1 MTMPAITATFQEA
14 KILREATD
22 KNGRYDASRIARL
35 LDWSTADI
43 AHYLGRDPS
52 TISRFGASAVHQ
64 EKLASLAS
72 LAQEVFMIMREDL
85 PAMRAWFRTPIRALE
100 RVSPQQAIL
109 HGDFRKVSDLVRESE
124 SGLAY

>member
-1 MTMPAITATFQEA
+1 MSASTATFQEA
-14 KILREATD
+14 KILRQAMD
-22 KNGRYDASRIARL
+22 DNGRYDAARIARL

-43 AHYLGRDPS
+43 ALYLGRDPS
-52 TISRFGASAVHQ
+52 TISRFRTSTVHQ

-72 LAQEVFMIMREDL
+72 LAQEVFVIMRDDIG
-85 PAMRAWFRTPIRALE
+85 AMRAWFRTPIRALE

-109 HGDFRKVSDLVRESE
+109 RGDFRKVSDLVDESE